1 MGFQPRPNYVTE
13 VRSSCL
19 INMMFLITGKQ
30 FLDFGVWFGQYM
42 MPING
47 DDQRKGNYVF
57 FFRTGNYGLAWTSHT
72 IPCTFTSLTL
82 SDENEKQNL
91 INQLER

>member
-1 MGFQPRPNYVTE
+1 
-13 VRSSCL
+13 
-19 INMMFLITGKQ
+19 MMFLITGKQ

-57 FFRTGNYGLAWTSHT
+57 FLEQETMGLLGHLLLFLVLLHLLLLVMRTRNKT
-72 IPCTFTSLTL
+72 
-82 SDENEKQNL
+82 
-91 INQLER
+91 

>member
-1 MGFQPRPNYVTE
+1 M
-13 VRSSCL
+13 
-19 INMMFLITGKQ
+19 
-30 FLDFGVWFGQYM
+30 
-42 MPING
+42 
-47 DDQRKGNYVF
+47 F
-57 FFRTGNYGLAWTSHT
+57 FFRTGNYGLAWTSLT